1 MPDTPNTIE
10 TKILQ
15 NTVQPAAQTTPQ
27 TETQETPP
35 ADTTPV
41 LKTVPPPHHDH
52 EHTGDTIQ
60 EVISS
65 LSSNVSEVGNWF
77 ENNKMQLITGGI
89 STVIT
94 VLFFFAILLSLRH
107 VVSLGIGKLSASLG
121 KLIRRLS
128 MHISLL
134 FLLTGLSYS
143 NSLIEFPHEI
153 EHVLNR
159 IFFALFIIVFLAGIL
174 SIINAIDKAWSHHFR
189 QKNEESYATSK
200 LMLDLIRRI
209 IKTVVWFIAILFILQ
224 NVFHV
229 EITPLLTGAGVVG
242 VAIAFAAQNTIANL
256 FGAFSILGCQLFKV
270 GDWVKI
276 GDAEGTVE
284 QIGLRSIRL
293 RAFEGRL
300 IDIPNRVI
308 ADTEL
313 DNFSNR
319 DFYRECFTFSLVYQT
334 TPKQMERALKI
345 ISEVCADMSGIMVP
359 GKPPRFAFV
368 ECADFALKIQGYI
381 WFKTTNFYTLQDYKN
396 HVNMAILKRF
406 NEEGLSFA
414 YPTSTVFLAK

>member
-1 MPDTPNTIE
+1 MPDSANTIE
-10 TKILQ
+10 TKPLQ
-15 NTVQPAAQTTPQ
+15 DTTQSAEQPQAAPRPATT
-27 TETQETPP
+27 EEAP

-41 LKTVPPPHHDH
+41 LRAAAPPEKESIP
-52 EHTGDTIQ
+52 
-60 EVISS
+60 EVISTIT
-65 LSSNVSEVGNWF
+65 SNATEVGNWF
-77 ENNKMQLITGGI
+77 ENNQTQLAACGI
-89 STVIT
+89 SALVT
-94 VLFFFAILLSLRH
+94 VLFSVVILLVLRH
-107 VVSLGIGKLSASLG
+107 VVSRGASRLSAGLG
-121 KLIRRLS
+121 RFIHRLS
-128 MHISLL
+128 MHIALL

-143 NSLIEFPHEI
+143 NSLVHFPGQI
-153 EHVLNR
+153 DP
-159 IFFALFIIVFLAGIL
+159 IMDKTFFALFIVVFLSGIL
-174 SIINAIDKAWSHHFR
+174 SVINVIDNTWSQHFR
-189 QKNEESYATSK
+189 RKNEESYATSK

-209 IKTVVWFIAILFILQ
+209 VKTVVWFIAILFILQ
-224 NVFHV
+224 NLFHV

-256 FGAFSILGCQLFKV
+256 FGAFSILGSQLFKV

-308 ADTEL
+308 ADTQL

-319 DFYRECFTFSLVYQT
+319 PFCRECFTYGLIYQT
-334 TPKQMERALKI
+334 TPEQMQKALGI
-345 ISEVCADMSGIMVP
+345 IHDICSGMADIMVP
-359 GKPPRFAFV
+359 GRPPRFAFV
-368 ECADFALKIQGYI
+368 ECSDFSLKIQGFI
-381 WFKTTNFYTLQDYKN
+381 WFNTTNWFTLQDYKGR
-396 HVNMAILKRF
+396 VNMAVLKRF

>member
-15 NTVQPAAQTTPQ
+15 NAVQPATQTTPQ
-27 TETQETPP
+27 TETHETQPV
-35 ADTTPV
+35 DTTPV
-41 LKTVPPPHHDH
+41 LRAAPPP
-52 EHTGDTIQ
+52 EKESIQ
-60 EVISS
+60 EVISTITT
-65 LSSNVSEVGNWF
+65 NASEVGNWF
-77 ENNKMQLITGGI
+77 ETNQIQLLACGI
-89 STVIT
+89 SILVTI
-94 VLFFFAILLSLRH
+94 LFTIVILLSLRH
-107 VVSLGIGKLSASLG
+107 IVSRGVSKLSERLG
-121 KLIRRLS
+121 KLIHRLS

-143 NSLIEFPHEI
+143 NSLVHFPGQI
-153 EHVLNR
+153 DR
-159 IFFALFIIVFLAGIL
+159 IIDKTFFALFNVVFLAGIL
-174 SIINAIDKAWSHHFR
+174 SIINAIDKAWSQRFQR
-189 QKNEESYATSK
+189 KNKESYATSK

-209 IKTVVWFIAILFILQ
+209 LKTVVWFIAILFILQ

-256 FGAFSILGCQLFKV
+256 FGAFSILGSQLFKV

-276 GDAEGTVE
+276 GDTEGTVE

-319 DFYRECFTFSLVYQT
+319 DYYRECFTFSLVYQT
-334 TPKQMERALKI
+334 TPEQMEKALKI
-345 ISEVCADMSGIMVP
+345 INEICADMSNIMVP

-396 HVNMAILKRF
+396 HINMAVLKRF

>member
-10 TKILQ
+10 TKPLQ
-15 NTVQPAAQTTPQ
+15 DTAQPTTQPVPPEEESPETTP
-27 TETQETPP
+27 
-35 ADTTPV
+35 
-41 LKTVPPPHHDH
+41 LLHSVPQPENHSDS
-52 EHTGDTIQ
+52 IQ
-60 EVISS
+60 NVIST
-65 LSSNVSEVGNWF
+65 LSTSASEIGNWF
-77 ENNKMQLITGGI
+77 ENHQTQLLAGGI
-89 STVIT
+89 SVVVT
-94 VLFFFAILLSLRH
+94 VLFFVAILLSLRH
-107 VVSLGIGKLSASLG
+107 VVSIGIGKLSSSLG

-143 NSLIEFPHEI
+143 NSLIQFPSQIDHI
-153 EHVLNR
+153 INR
-159 IFFALFIIVFLAGIL
+159 IFFALFIVVFLAGIL
-174 SIINAIDKAWSHHFR
+174 SIINAIDKAWSQHFR
-189 QKNEESYATSK
+189 RRNEESYATSK
-200 LMLDLIRRI
+200 LLLDLIRSI
-209 IKTVVWFIAILFILQ
+209 VKTVVWFIAILFILQ

-242 VAIAFAAQNTIANL
+242 IGFAFAAQNTIANL
-256 FGAFSILGCQLFKV
+256 FGAFSILGSQLFKV

-293 RAFEGRL
+293 RALEGRL

-308 ADTEL
+308 ADTQL
-313 DNFSNR
+313 DNYSNR
-319 DFYRECFTFSLVYQT
+319 DFFRETFSFGLVYQT
-334 TPKQMERALKI
+334 TPKQMERALHI
-345 ISEVCADMSGIMVP
+345 IGEICADMSGIMVP
-359 GKPPRFAFV
+359 GRPPRFAFV
-368 ECADFALKIQGYI
+368 ECADYSLKIRGYI

-396 HVNMAILKRF
+396 HVNMSVLKRF

>member
-10 TKILQ
+10 TKPLQ
-15 NTVQPAAQTTPQ
+15 DTTESTAQPAPPI
-27 TETQETPP
+27 ETQETPP

-41 LKTVPPPHHDH
+41 LRSAPSV
-52 EHTGDTIQ
+52 ESESIQ
-60 EVISS
+60 GAISTLATNATEVS
-65 LSSNVSEVGNWF
+65 NWF
-77 ENNKMQLITGGI
+77 ETHKPQLVAGGI
-89 STVIT
+89 SAIVT
-94 VLFFFAILLSLRH
+94 VLFFIAILLSLRH
-107 VVSLGIGKLSASLG
+107 IISRGASKLSTGLG
-121 KLIRRLS
+121 KFIHRLS
-128 MHISLL
+128 IHISLL

-143 NSLIEFPHEI
+143 NSLIEFPKQIDHI
-153 EHVLNR
+153 INR
-159 IFFALFIIVFLAGIL
+159 LFFALFIVVFLAGIL
-174 SIINAIDKAWSHHFR
+174 TIINAIDNTWTQHFQR
-189 QKNEESYATSK
+189 KNKESYATSK

-209 IKTVVWFIAILFILQ
+209 VKTVVWFIAILFILQ
-224 NVFHV
+224 NLFHV

-256 FGAFSILGCQLFKV
+256 FGAFSILGSQLFKV

-308 ADTEL
+308 ADTQL

-319 DFYRECFTFSLVYQT
+319 DFYRECFTFGLVYQT
-334 TPKQMERALKI
+334 TPKQMEKAIKI
-345 ISEVCADMSGIMVP
+345 INEICADMSGIMVP

-368 ECADFALKIQGYI
+368 ECSDYSLKIQGYI
-381 WFKTTNFYTLQDYKN
+381 WFKTTNFFTLQDYKN
-396 HVNMAILKRF
+396 HINMAVLKRF

-414 YPTSTVFLAK
+414 YPTSTIFLAK

>member
-1 MPDTPNTIE
+1 MPETLNTIE

-15 NTVQPAAQTTPQ
+15 NTAHPAAQTTPQ

-35 ADTTPV
+35 TDTTPV

-189 QKNEESYATSK
+189 
-200 LMLDLIRRI
+200 RI

-308 ADTEL
+308 ADTQL

-319 DFYRECFTFSLVYQT
+319 DFYRECFTFGLVYQT
-334 TPKQMERALKI
+334 TPKQMEKALKI
-345 ISEVCADMSGIMVP
+345 INEICTDKSGIMVP

-368 ECADFALKIQGYI
+368 ECSDYSLKIQGYI
-381 WFKTTNFYTLQDYKN
+381 WFKTTNFFTVQDYKN
-396 HVNMAILKRF
+396 HINMSVLKRF

>member
-1 MPDTPNTIE
+1 MPDTPNTLE

-15 NTVQPAAQTTPQ
+15 NSVQPATQTAPQ
-27 TETQETPP
+27 TEPHETQPV
-35 ADTTPV
+35 DTTPV
-41 LKTVPPPHHDH
+41 LRAAPPP
-52 EHTGDTIQ
+52 EKESIQ
-60 EVISS
+60 EVISTITT
-65 LSSNVSEVGNWF
+65 NASEVGNWF
-77 ENNKMQLITGGI
+77 ETNQMQLIACGI
-89 STVIT
+89 SILVTILFTIVI
-94 VLFFFAILLSLRH
+94 LMSLRH
-107 VVSLGIGKLSASLG
+107 IVSRGVSKLSERLG
-121 KLIRRLS
+121 KLIHRLS

-143 NSLIEFPHEI
+143 NSLVHFPGQI
-153 EHVLNR
+153 DR
-159 IFFALFIIVFLAGIL
+159 IIDKTFFALFNVVFLAGIL
-174 SIINAIDKAWSHHFR
+174 SIINAIDKAWSQHFQR
-189 QKNEESYATSK
+189 KNKESYATSK

-209 IKTVVWFIAILFILQ
+209 VKTVVWFIAILFILQ

-229 EITPLLTGAGVVG
+229 EITPLLTGAGVIG

-256 FGAFSILGCQLFKV
+256 FGAFSILGSQLFKV

-319 DFYRECFTFSLVYQT
+319 DYYRECFTFSLVYQT
-334 TPKQMERALKI
+334 TPEQMEKALKI
-345 ISEVCADMSGIMVP
+345 INEICADMSGIMVP

-396 HVNMAILKRF
+396 HINMAVLKRF

>member
-10 TKILQ
+10 TKPLQ
-15 NTVQPAAQTTPQ
+15 DTTESTAQPAPPI
-27 TETQETPP
+27 ETQETPP

-41 LKTVPPPHHDH
+41 LRSAPHHDH
-52 EHTGDTIQ
+52 DSDTIQ
-60 EVISS
+60 EVFSSISI
-65 LSSNVSEVGNWF
+65 NASEVGNWF
-77 ENNKMQLITGGI
+77 ENNKTQFFAGGI
-89 STVIT
+89 SAVIT
-94 VLFFFAILLSLRH
+94 ILFFIAILLSLRH
-107 VVSLGIGKLSASLG
+107 IVSLGIGKLSSSLG
-121 KLIRRLS
+121 KLIHRLS
-128 MHISLL
+128 LHISLL

-143 NSLIEFPHEI
+143 NSLIHFPEQIDHI
-153 EHVLNR
+153 INR
-159 IFFALFIIVFLAGIL
+159 IFFALFIIVFLSGIIT
-174 SIINAIDKAWSHHFR
+174 IINTIDKAWTQHFQR
-189 QKNEESYATSK
+189 KNKESYATSK

-209 IKTVVWFIAILFILQ
+209 VKTVVWFIAILFILQ
-224 NVFHV
+224 NVFHM

-256 FGAFSILGCQLFKV
+256 FGAFSILGSQLFKV

-276 GDAEGTVE
+276 GDTEGTVE

-319 DFYRECFTFSLVYQT
+319 DFYRECFTFGLVYQT
-334 TPKQMERALKI
+334 TPKQMEKALKI
-345 ISEVCADMSGIMVP
+345 INEICADMSGIMVP

-368 ECADFALKIQGYI
+368 ECSDYSLKIQGYI

-396 HVNMAILKRF
+396 HINMAVLKRF

>member
-10 TKILQ
+10 TKPLQ
-15 NTVQPAAQTTPQ
+15 EAAQPAAKAAPQ
-27 TETQETPP
+27 EETQQ
-35 ADTTPV
+35 DTTPV
-41 LKTVPPPHHDH
+41 LRSAPAPSV
-52 EHTGDTIQ
+52 ESESIQ
-60 EVISS
+60 GAIST
-65 LSSNVSEVGNWF
+65 LATNATEVGNWF
-77 ENNKMQLITGGI
+77 ETNKPQLVAGGI
-89 STVIT
+89 SAMVTI
-94 VLFFFAILLSLRH
+94 LFSIVILLSLRH
-107 VVSLGIGKLSASLG
+107 IISRGASKLSEGLG
-121 KLIRRLS
+121 KFIHRLS

-143 NSLIEFPHEI
+143 NSLIHFPGQIDHI
-153 EHVLNR
+153 IDR

-174 SIINAIDKAWSHHFR
+174 SIINAIDNTWTQHFQR
-189 QKNEESYATSK
+189 KNKESYATSK

-209 IKTVVWFIAILFILQ
+209 VKTVVWFIAILFILQ
-224 NVFHV
+224 NLFHV

-256 FGAFSILGCQLFKV
+256 FGAFSILGSQLFKV

-284 QIGLRSIRL
+284 QIGLRSIKL

-308 ADTEL
+308 ADTQL

-319 DFYRECFTFSLVYQT
+319 TFYREPFSFSLVYQT
-334 TPKQMERALKI
+334 TPEQMQKALDI
-345 ISEVCADMSGIMVP
+345 INDVCADLSDIMVP
-359 GKPPRFAFV
+359 GKPPRFAFT
-368 ECADFALKIQGYI
+368 EYADFALKIQGFI
-381 WFKTTNFYTLQDYKN
+381 WLNTNNWFTLQDYKN
-396 HVNMAILKRF
+396 KINMAILKRF

>member
-1 MPDTPNTIE
+1 MPDTPTTIE

-15 NTVQPAAQTTPQ
+15 NAVQPATQTTPQ
-27 TETQETPP
+27 TETHETQPV
-35 ADTTPV
+35 DTTPV
-41 LKTVPPPHHDH
+41 LRAAPPP
-52 EHTGDTIQ
+52 EKESIQ
-60 EVISS
+60 EVISTITT
-65 LSSNVSEVGNWF
+65 NASEVGNWF
-77 ENNKMQLITGGI
+77 ETNQIQLIACGI
-89 STVIT
+89 SILVTILFTIVI
-94 VLFFFAILLSLRH
+94 LMSLRH
-107 VVSLGIGKLSASLG
+107 IVSRGVSKLSERLG
-121 KLIRRLS
+121 KLIHRLS

-143 NSLIEFPHEI
+143 NSLVHFPGQI
-153 EHVLNR
+153 DR
-159 IFFALFIIVFLAGIL
+159 IIDKTFFALFNVVFLAGIL
-174 SIINAIDKAWSHHFR
+174 SIINAIDKAWSQHFQR
-189 QKNEESYATSK
+189 KNKESYATSK

-209 IKTVVWFIAILFILQ
+209 VKTVVWFIAILFILQ

-276 GDAEGTVE
+276 GDTEGTVE

-319 DFYRECFTFSLVYQT
+319 DYYRECFTFSLVYQT
-334 TPKQMERALKI
+334 TPEQMEKALKI
-345 ISEVCADMSGIMVP
+345 INEICADMSGIMVP

-396 HVNMAILKRF
+396 HINMAVLKRF

>member
-10 TKILQ
+10 TKPLQ
-15 NTVQPAAQTTPQ
+15 DTPQSAAQPAPPI
-27 TETQETPP
+27 ETQETPP

-41 LKTVPPPHHDH
+41 LRSAPSV
-52 EHTGDTIQ
+52 ESESIQ
-60 EVISS
+60 GAISTLATNATEVS
-65 LSSNVSEVGNWF
+65 NWF
-77 ENNKMQLITGGI
+77 ETHKPQLVAGGI
-89 STVIT
+89 SAIVT
-94 VLFFFAILLSLRH
+94 VLFFIAILLSLRH
-107 VVSLGIGKLSASLG
+107 I
-121 KLIRRLS
+121 
-128 MHISLL
+128 ISRALL

-143 NSLIEFPHEI
+143 NSLIEFPKQIDHI
-153 EHVLNR
+153 INR
-159 IFFALFIIVFLAGIL
+159 LFFALFIVVFLAGIL
-174 SIINAIDKAWSHHFR
+174 TIINAIDNTWTQHFQR
-189 QKNEESYATSK
+189 KNKESYATSK

-209 IKTVVWFIAILFILQ
+209 VKTVVWFIAILFILQ
-224 NVFHV
+224 NLFHV

-256 FGAFSILGCQLFKV
+256 FGAFSILGSQLFKV

-308 ADTEL
+308 ADTQL

-319 DFYRECFTFSLVYQT
+319 DFYRECFTFGLVYQT
-334 TPKQMERALKI
+334 TPKQMEKAIKI
-345 ISEVCADMSGIMVP
+345 INEICADMSGIMVP

-368 ECADFALKIQGYI
+368 ECSDYSLKIQGYI
-381 WFKTTNFYTLQDYKN
+381 WFKTTNFFTLQDYKN
-396 HVNMAILKRF
+396 HINMAVLKRF